1 MRKTTY
7 EEMCDLT
14 YDNILAY
21 NIISK
26 DKVDNKIE
34 RFGYSLFILNG
45 IIKEETNYNNIIDY
59 IEATSEK

>member
-1 MRKTTY
+1 MRKATY

-14 YDNILAY
+14 YDNILAF
-21 NIISK
+21 NITSK

-59 IEATSEK
+59 IEATSVK

>member
-1 MRKTTY
+1 MRKATY

-14 YDNILAY
+14 YDNILAF
-21 NIISK
+21 NITSK
-26 DKVDNKIE
+26 DKLDKKIE

-59 IEATSEK
+59 IEATSVK

>member
-1 MRKTTY
+1 MRKATY
-7 EEMCDLT
+7 KEMCDLT

-34 RFGYSLFILNG
+34 R
-45 IIKEETNYNNIIDY
+45 
-59 IEATSEK
+59 